1 MSQELKRTHTP
12 DVELIESTET
22 GEKHS
27 LMNVNVK
34 GIKKNLA
41 ALKMFNELR
50 PSPSFIVVTETW
62 SQDLDQAQ
70 ISGKFNLG
78 YMHKCRHPKPLKQ
91 FYEA

>member
-34 GIKKNLA
+34 GIKKNLS

-70 ISGKFNLG
+70 ISGEFSKLW
-78 YMHKCRHPKPLKQ
+78 
-91 FYEA
+91 